1 MASLQTS
8 GLAPVHK
15 QGLIYVFLGRNE
27 TVLDVFQSD
36 SWLV

>member
-8 GLAPVHK
+8 DLAPVHER
-15 QGLIYVFLGRNE
+15 GLIYVFLGRNE
-27 TVLDVFQSD
+27 TVLDAFQND